1 MKLPEDDEAYL
12 QEKGFTWELLP
23 DGNGAFL
30 VVKGYATSN
39 AKFDRASVDLM
50 IRIPAGYPMGAL
62 DMFYVDPPLKLA
74 SSAAYPPA
82 AETFEEYAGR
92 RWQRFSR
99 HLNTPTAQWQPGVD
113 NLRSFL
119 TLVAKELR

>member
-39 AKFDRASVDLM
+39 AKFDRASVD
-50 IRIPAGYPMGAL
+50 
-62 DMFYVDPPLKLA
+62 
-74 SSAAYPPA
+74 
-82 AETFEEYAGR
+82 
-92 RWQRFSR
+92 
-99 HLNTPTAQWQPGVD
+99 
-113 NLRSFL
+113 
-119 TLVAKELR
+119 